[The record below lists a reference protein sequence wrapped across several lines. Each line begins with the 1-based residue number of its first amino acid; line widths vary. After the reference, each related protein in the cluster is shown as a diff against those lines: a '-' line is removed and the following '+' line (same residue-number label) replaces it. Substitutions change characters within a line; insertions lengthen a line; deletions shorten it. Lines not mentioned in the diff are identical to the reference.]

1 MPSRR
6 ISDQVESERTKL
18 GKAEAAQRRRELAMR
33 YLAALGAR
41 RPDGSAHNTNGRN
54 GNTNGRNS
62 SSQPH

>member
-6 ISDQVESERTKL
+6 APDQVEPARAKL
-18 GKAEAAQRRRELAMR
+18 GKAEAAQRRRELATR
-33 YLAALGAR
+33 YLVALGAR